1 MKYLE
6 TGKILMLD
14 SDMLIF
20 KIASRNEFV
29 LDFENNKVL
38 GLYKYDENN
47 PNHIIINTLDTAIE
61 EFREVHNTLQENTKM
76 FVVHCLS
83 SKNNFRKNFFPEYKS
98 NRTQRRPSI
107 LKDLRDNIY
116 KSFNY
121 LEKDT
126 LEADDLL
133 GINGYNN
140 SNVYIASGDKDMKQ
154 INCNQYNWETN
165 EFFYIDKESSL
176 KFFYKQ
182 VLIGDPV
189 DGYKG
194 LIGIGDKKADKI
206 LEKAEE
212 HYINYCNKIED
223 NTQKKRVLESF
234 YLEHIIN
241 EYLAKKNTLEY
252 LNIQMVMAKIL
263 TEDKI
268 NTNLLFDKIKEF
280 KITLNSND
288 TQ

>member
-1 MKYLE
+1 MNTRILKNLE
-6 TGKILMLD
+6 TGKLLLLD
-14 SDMLIF
+14 TDMLIF

-29 LDFENNKVL
+29 LDFETQETF
-38 GLYKYDENN
+38 GLYKYNENN
-47 PNHIIINTLDTAIE
+47 PNHIIVNTLETALAEFDNSHKQFEDDTG
-61 EFREVHNTLQENTKM
+61 M
-76 FVVHCLS
+76 FIVHCLS
-83 SKNNFRKNFFPEYKS
+83 SKNNFRKNFYSEYKS
-98 NRTQRRPSI
+98 NRTQRRPTI
-107 LKDLRDNIY
+107 LKDIREHVY
-116 KSFNY
+116 KKYPY

-133 GINGYNN
+133 GIYG
-140 SNVYIASGDKDMKQ
+140 SNFKEVTIASGDKDMKQ
-154 INCNQYNWETN
+154 IICNQYNWDTK
-165 EFFYIDKESSL
+165 EFFYVNKEDAL

-194 LIGIGDKKADKI
+194 LIGIGSVKADKI

-223 NTQKKRVLESF
+223 NTQKKRILESF

-241 EYLAKKNTLEY
+241 EYKIKKMTMEY

-263 TEDKI
+263 TEDKLI
-268 NTNLLFDKIKEF
+268 LIYYLIK
-280 KITLNSND
+280 
-288 TQ
+288 